1 MAAKE
6 EYPLHEMVDFA
17 SVVVETTAFE
27 NVLTSLI
34 EAFKL
39 PRFLAGI
46 GVQADA
52 DAMRRLEAKVAAH
65 LLDQLTT
72 DRVDAPYVSVW
83 EKGRHQEVKMVYINP
98 AIEKITGFSA
108 RKVLKIGFSIFVP
121 DDLITR
127 VDRTGESPVH
137 RQVPIEQEREE
148 RQQEALRG
156 RWERIYEILTR
167 HGTSYVKDVALIEEV
182 ENLCISSGTLIDI
195 TDQLDNRIK

>member
-1 MAAKE
+1 MNTAND
-6 EYPLHEMVDFA
+6 YPLHEMVDFA
-17 SVVVETTAFE
+17 AVVVETTAFKS
-27 NVLTSLI
+27 VLSTLI
-34 EAFKL
+34 ETFNL
-39 PRFLAGI
+39 PQFLSGI
-46 GVQADA
+46 GIQGQAG
-52 DAMRRLEAKVAAH
+52 AMRRLEAKVAAH
-65 LLDQLTT
+65 LLDQLTA

-127 VDRTGESPVH
+127 VDRTGAEPVH
-137 RQVPIEQEREE
+137 RQVPIEKEREE

-167 HGTSYVKDVALIEEV
+167 HGTRYVKDVALIETV
-182 ENLCISSGTLIDI
+182 GSLCISSGTLVDI
-195 TDQLDNRIK
+195 TDQYGGRIA

>member
-1 MAAKE
+1 MTVKQD
-6 EYPLHEMVDFA
+6 YPLHEMVDFA
-17 SVVVETTAFE
+17 AVLVETTAFKD
-27 NVLTSLI
+27 VLTALV
-34 EAFKL
+34 ETFNL
-39 PRFLAGI
+39 PHFLSGI
-46 GVQADA
+46 GIQGEDG
-52 DAMRRLEAKVAAH
+52 AMRRLETKVAAH

-127 VDRTGESPVH
+127 VDRTGENLVH
-137 RQVPIEQEREE
+137 RQVPIEQERDA
-148 RQQEALRG
+148 RQQEVLQG

-167 HGTSYVKDVALIEEV
+167 HGTRYVKDVALIETV
-182 ENLCISSGTLIDI
+182 GNLCISSGTLIDI
-195 TDQLDNRIK
+195 TEQYGDKIV

>member
-1 MAAKE
+1 MSAKKD
-6 EYPLHEMVDFA
+6 YPLHEMVDFA

-27 NVLTSLI
+27 DVLASLI
-34 EAFKL
+34 ETLRL
-39 PRFLAGI
+39 PHFLADI
-46 GVQADA
+46 GFKVEPG
-52 DAMRRLEAKVAAH
+52 AMRRLEAKVAAH

-127 VDRTGESPVH
+127 VDRTGENPVH

-148 RQQEALRG
+148 RQQAARRG

-167 HGTSYVKDVALIEEV
+167 HGTRYVKDVALIEEV
-182 ENLCISSGTLIDI
+182 GNLCISSGTLIDI
-195 TDQLDNRIK
+195 TDQFADPVG

>member
-1 MAAKE
+1 MDLNE
-6 EYPLHEMVDFA
+6 EYPLQEMVDYA
-17 SVVVETTAFE
+17 SVVVETKAFE
-27 NVLTSLI
+27 EVLTSLI

-39 PRFLAGI
+39 PRFLENIGI
-46 GVQADA
+46 RADA
-52 DAMRRLEAKVAAH
+52 AALRRLEAKVAAH

-72 DRVDAPYVSVW
+72 DRIDAPYISVW
-83 EKGRHQEVKMVYINP
+83 EKGRHQEVKMIYINP

-127 VDRTGESPVH
+127 VDRSGQSPVH

-148 RQQEALRG
+148 RQQEAFQG

-167 HGTSYVKDVALIEEV
+167 NGTSCVKDVALIEEV
-182 ENLCISSGTLIDI
+182 GNLCISSGTLIDI
-195 TDQLDNRIK
+195 TDQLDDPIA